1 MAAHNHPHLFVS
13 GQQTGIARRES
24 VLEIMR
30 MNDAFA
36 RVSYNFRHRKGTLK
50 VGDSIQ
56 TRGKDLIGYG
66 LVFGDNV
73 AIGLQNT
80 FTVI

>member
-1 MAAHNHPHLFVS
+1 
-13 GQQTGIARRES
+13 
-24 VLEIMR
+24 MR

-73 AIGLQNT
+73 GNRLAEHVHCYIVRLLPLSQSRHT
-80 FTVI
+80 ALLRPTLC